1 MTKTHTLKQALT
13 SDAFSEQFPLLRL
26 VNHQLTGAIEISE
39 STRKKLLRQMS
50 IQTRSLIKSKKVT
63 EVYSAEH
70 KFKYRDATKVSP
82 MTFTK
87 NDLGYVQFE
96 CTEEEPSGVEE
107 YLDTVFYLKYL
118 DKIVGYFSINLEYS
132 QLENTSYL
140 FITMNEIFISFLHR
154 DREYWLDL
162 TAAVVD
168 FLNGVI
174 ANIYQQ
180 LNLPTSFEVK
190 LESNL
195 SRTSGTLISHAVI
208 KSLRKKLNYIHRT
221 KHNPCVNECIV
232 YSHFEI
238 DDMYEMNVFR

>member
-1 MTKTHTLKQALT
+1 MTNTHLLKQALT
-13 SDAFSEQFPLLRL
+13 DDAFTKQFPLLRL

-50 IQTRSLIKSKKVT
+50 IQARSLIKSKKFT

-70 KFKYRDATKVSP
+70 KFKYRETTKVRP
-82 MTFTK
+82 VTFTS
-87 NDLGYVQFE
+87 NDLGYKQFD
-96 CTEEEPSGVEE
+96 CTEDEPSGVEE

-118 DKIVGYFSINLEYS
+118 DKVVGYFSINLEYS
-132 QLENTSYL
+132 QIENTSYL
-140 FITMNEIFISFLHR
+140 FVSMNEIFISFLHR

-168 FLNGVI
+168 FLNVVI

-180 LNLPTSFEVK
+180 LNLPTVLEVK
-190 LESNL
+190 LDSNL
-195 SRTSGTLISHAVI
+195 SKTSGTLISHAVI
-208 KSLRKKLNYIHRT
+208 KNIRKKLNYIHRT
-221 KHNPCVNECIV
+221 KHNSFVDECIV

-238 DDMYEMNVFR
+238 DDMYQMNVF